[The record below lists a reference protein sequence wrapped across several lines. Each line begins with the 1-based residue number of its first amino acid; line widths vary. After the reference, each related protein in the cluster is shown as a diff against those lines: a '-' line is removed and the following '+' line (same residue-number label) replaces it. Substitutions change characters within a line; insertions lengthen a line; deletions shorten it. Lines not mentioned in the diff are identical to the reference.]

1 MANDIAGS
9 DPAMCVPISL
19 SVWELC
25 KMALSKQHRTPPAG
39 MAELADAPVLGTGG
53 QPCRF
58 NSCYL
63 HHIKENKIYE
73 VVPQDDNTMDNY
85 DFQLR

>member
-1 MANDIAGS
+1 
-9 DPAMCVPISL
+9 
-19 SVWELC
+19 
-25 KMALSKQHRTPPAG
+25 

-63 HHIKENKIYE
+63 HHIKENKIMLNE
-73 VVPQDDNTMDNY
+73 LKPQDDNTMDNY
-85 DFQLR
+85 DFLLT